1 MTVDRPPDVLGLPG
15 HDLSRLLAALATRT
29 GEMAARLYDA
39 YAAASP
45 VAAGWSPGQRSRFVR
60 DAAARFDALLAV
72 AANDAAGDPALVED
86 LGATGAAA
94 ARSGASLPELLLV
107 LRISRDL
114 VVQMAVELA
123 EPAERSGLSL
133 SPLLTRILPAT
144 DALTDAVARGYWAAV
159 VEREAE
165 NLARYEHFASHSSN
179 GVYEVDLDGRI
190 TFANQALALV
200 VGRRRRDLEGSD
212 LGSVLRPLDPEL
224 SLEPLLS
231 DHGEGGYHLT
241 MAIERPDGVRR
252 VVSVYSTARRAD
264 GELVGFQGIVRDE
277 TAERDFE
284 QDRLRLSGLLNGEL
298 RAPLAAIAGM
308 AATLQSH
315 TEELAPA
322 QMRHLGESIR
332 LQAERISRL
341 ADDLHALGQLHSGQ
355 LRITPRPVELAGV
368 VEAALGSVRR
378 GQPVAVD
385 VEEGI
390 TVLVDPRRLEQVIG
404 NLVDNALGHGSPPVA
419 VRAVMWAD
427 EVVVTVADHGPGV
440 PPEAV
445 ATLFAGE
452 RPGSGGGLALVR
464 GLTEAMGGRVWYE
477 AGKEETAFCIAIP
490 TPARGV

>member
-1 MTVDRPPDVLGLPG
+1 MTVEHSRDVLGVPDP
-15 HDLSRLLAALATRT
+15 DLSRLLAALATRT
-29 GEMAARLYDA
+29 GEMASRLYEA
-39 YAAASP
+39 YAGAYPAA
-45 VAAGWSPGQRSRFVR
+45 AAWPAAQRAKFIRS
-60 DAAARFDALLAV
+60 AAARFDALLAV
-72 AANDAAGDPALVED
+72 AAHDAASDPALADD
-86 LGATGAAA
+86 LAGTGAAA

-107 LRISRDL
+107 LRTSRDL
-114 VVQMAVELA
+114 VVRMAVELSDP
-123 EPAERSGLSL
+123 EERAGLSL
-133 SPLLTRILPAT
+133 SLLLTRILPAT

-159 VEREAE
+159 MEREAE

-200 VGRRRRDLEGSD
+200 VGRRRRELEGSD
-212 LGSVLRPLDPEL
+212 LASVLRPLDPGL

-252 VVSVYSTARRAD
+252 VVSVYSTGRRVD

-284 QDRLRLSGLLNGEL
+284 QDRLRLSALLNGEL

-315 TEELAPA
+315 TDELAPA
-322 QMRHLGESIR
+322 QMQRLGESIR

-355 LRITPRPVELAGV
+355 LRLTPRPVELAGV
-368 VEAALGSVRR
+368 VEAALASVRR

-385 VEEGI
+385 IEEGI

-419 VRAVMWAD
+419 VSADMWAD
-427 EVVVTVADHGPGV
+427 EVVVTVTDHGPGV
-440 PPEAV
+440 RPEAV

-452 RPGSGGGLALVR
+452 RPGAGGGLALVR

-477 AGKEETAFCIAIP
+477 AGKGETCFRIAIP